1 MVQVV
6 YGNDYG
12 YNKVMTSNI
21 KRKIV
26 IGNWKMNL
34 TVPESTVL
42 AERLKKEIVFF
53 ENTDVV
59 VCPSYVSIYS
69 VSGILQDSPIKLGS
83 QNLFYE
89 ERGNFTGE
97 ISPMQLR
104 GFVDYAIVG
113 HSERR
118 IFLGEEDKDIARKVK
133 AAVTFGITPI
143 ICVGETLQE
152 RGDGVGK
159 VVATSQLE
167 AALSLLTAKEVSDVV
182 VAYEPVWSISP
193 SDRICKPKDAAYII
207 EALKNLA
214 GTLYGKEAVSKMRF
228 IYGGSVDNKN
238 AKDFLKEKDIE
249 GFLAGGASLEHEK
262 FVGIVKETEKT
273 GQSQSSKV
281 KTPPMFH

>member
-1 MVQVV
+1 MLFDD
-6 YGNDYG
+6 DYG
-12 YNKVMTSNI
+12 YNIGMKSEG

-59 VCPSYVSIYS
+59 VCPSSISIYP
-69 VSGILQDSPIKLGS
+69 VSGILKDSSIKLGA

-89 ERGNFTGE
+89 EKGNFTGE

-104 GFVDYAIVG
+104 GFIDYAIIG

-118 IFLGEEDKDIARKVK
+118 IFLGEEDKDVARKVK
-133 AAVTFGITPI
+133 AAVTFDITPV

-152 RGDGVGK
+152 RGDGIGK

-167 AALSLLTAKEVSDVV
+167 AALSLLTAKEVSDVII
-182 VAYEPVWSISP
+182 AYEPVWSISP
-193 SDRICKPKDAAYII
+193 SDRVCKPKDATYII
-207 EALKNLA
+207 EALINLA
-214 GTLYGKEAVSKMRF
+214 GTLYGKETVSKMRF
-228 IYGGSVDNKN
+228 IYGGSTDEKN
-238 AKDFLKEKDIE
+238 AKEFLKEKDIE
-249 GFLAGGASLEHEK
+249 GFLVGGASLEHDK
-262 FVGIVKETEKT
+262 FLKIIQETEHSFAKSARKNT
-273 GQSQSSKV
+273 SK
-281 KTPPMFH
+281 